1 MGKLNRR
8 HLRDIVSQYP
18 SIFLVYATHGL
29 FAKVEDFWENLGFKP
44 IFIQESSG
52 QSGGIWVLSSVLHIF
67 MHLYVPRC
75 ATFFDSTSDIR
86 GVLLH
91 YQTCFCGQLNEILCP
106 SKVSGGKFNSSR
118 ACLFA
123 NMMATYGLMDLDR
136 FGGFF
141 TWRKNIQSG
150 GHLRRKKT

>member
-1 MGKLNRR
+1 MCVC
-8 HLRDIVSQYP
+8 VSEFVPLP
-18 SIFLVYATHGL
+18 SHKKKILSLISTL
-29 FAKVEDFWENLGFKP
+29 ILTP
-44 IFIQESSG
+44 S
-52 QSGGIWVLSSVLHIF
+52 SSVIVVISF
-67 MHLYVPRC
+67 GD
-75 ATFFDSTSDIR
+75 FS
-86 GVLLH
+86 
-91 YQTCFCGQLNEILCP
+91 EILCP
-106 SKVSGGKFNSSR
+106 SEVSGGKFNSSR

>member
-1 MGKLNRR
+1 MEHAAKSTASVAHNSKSHDSSTLKQKTNGKNKEPIIYDLNRR

-52 QSGGIWVLSSVLHIF
+52 QSDFS
-67 MHLYVPRC
+67 
-75 ATFFDSTSDIR
+75 
-86 GVLLH
+86 
-91 YQTCFCGQLNEILCP
+91 EILCP
-106 SKVSGGKFNSSR
+106 SEVSGGKFNSSR